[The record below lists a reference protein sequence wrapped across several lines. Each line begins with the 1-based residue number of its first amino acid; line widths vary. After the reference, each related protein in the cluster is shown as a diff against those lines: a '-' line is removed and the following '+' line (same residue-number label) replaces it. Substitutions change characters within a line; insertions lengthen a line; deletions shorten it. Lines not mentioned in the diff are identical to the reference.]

1 MAIPTQLKIAR
12 MPQINAARAMAN
24 SPQVLGGST
33 PFYGSDPER
42 LERLRKRRS
51 EDISSSR
58 EILGLKSSFEE
69 YERQKKFQP
78 QEDELKRL
86 RLEQEKAF
94 LPQESRLGQLRLEQE
109 EQELRSKMAFRP
121 LMDQMRMGM
130 MQRMGGRFGVTAPSG
145 VSGFG
150 ATSGFGS
157 MAGGPQ
163 PASPTYTIGGQLS
176 LPFGQGGALGGG
188 MATQSPFA
196 AGSPTTPSTQFVP
209 APWMRNFQS
218 PQFPRY

>member
-1 MAIPTQLKIAR
+1 
-12 MPQINAARAMAN
+12 MPQTNAARAMAN
-24 SPQVLGGST
+24 SPQISGGST
-33 PFYGSDPER
+33 PFYGSDPNR
-42 LERLRKRRS
+42 RERLRKQRS
-51 EDISSSR
+51 QDISSSS
-58 EILGLKSSFEE
+58 ELFGLQSSFEE

-78 QEDELKRL
+78 QEDELRRL
-86 RLEQEKAF
+86 RLEQEKSL

-121 LMDQMRMGM
+121 MMDQMRMGM
-130 MQRMGGRFGVTAPSG
+130 MQRMGGRFGMTAPSG

-150 ATSGFGS
+150 APSSFGS

-176 LPFGQGGALGGG
+176 LPFGQGGAFGGG

-196 AGSPTTPSTQFVP
+196 AGSQMNPSSQFVP

>member
-1 MAIPTQLKIAR
+1 MQQT
-12 MPQINAARAMAN
+12 NAARAMAN
-24 SPQVLGGST
+24 SPQVSGGST
-33 PFYGSDPER
+33 PFYGSDPNR
-42 LERLRKRRS
+42 LARLAEKRQQNITSTQSLANLR
-51 EDISSSR
+51 
-58 EILGLKSSFEE
+58 SSFEE

-78 QEDELKRL
+78 QEDELRRL

-121 LMDQMRMGM
+121 MMDQMRMGM
-130 MQRMGGRFGVTAPSG
+130 MQRMGGRFGVTVPSG

-196 AGSPTTPSTQFVP
+196 AGSQMNPSSQFVP